1 MSFETR
7 SREQRTMPVCRERPP
22 WLPVTFGSCGGGP
35 HFEGSAPCCVAP
47 SRSPLPVEFRIPAA
61 TAPEHPVV
69 PLGDAALV
77 GLARSGNADA
87 FEELV
92 RRHQVGVFRI
102 AIRMLGD
109 PADAED
115 AAQEAFLQAWRGL
128 PQFRLQSTF
137 STWIYRI
144 ITNRCLNLRRARRP
158 SQPLRWDRESPEPSP
173 DQSAHAREQLAAL
186 SRAIL
191 ELTSEQ
197 RAAFVLRHLEGCTYE
212 AIAEILG
219 ISRAAVKSR
228 LHRARLELVAA
239 LSDWE

>member
-1 MSFETR
+1 M
-7 SREQRTMPVCRERPP
+7 
-22 WLPVTFGSCGGGP
+22 
-35 HFEGSAPCCVAP
+35 
-47 SRSPLPVEFRIPAA
+47 
-61 TAPEHPVV
+61 
-69 PLGDAALV
+69 

-102 AIRMLGD
+102 ALRMLGD
-109 PADAED
+109 PDDAED

-128 PQFRLQSTF
+128 PRFRLQSAF

-158 SQPLRWDRESPEPSP
+158 SQALRWDRESSEPGP
-173 DQSAHAREQLAAL
+173 DESVQAREQLAAL
-186 SRAIL
+186 RKATL
-191 ELTSEQ
+191 ELTAEQ
-197 RAAFVLRHLEGCTYE
+197 RAVFVLRHLEGCTYE
-212 AIAEILG
+212 VIADVLG

-239 LSDWE
+239 LGEWE